1 MKIFF
6 GIWFS
11 LLSWVAVGQQH
22 NLQAY
27 IESAKDNSPLLREY
41 NNAKLLNAL
50 DSLRIRAGLL
60 PQVTGNSTN
69 NFAPI
74 IGGWGYDYAITNRT
88 YFSQLITVSKE
99 IVPKTLLANQF
110 ELIRLQ
116 NDSLALSGKITEL
129 DIIKSITAQY
139 ITAYGSLQQLNFNQ
153 ELLNLLQKEEV
164 ILKQL
169 TEKAVYRQTDYLS
182 FLVTLKQQE
191 IQHTQA
197 KLQYQTDLL
206 TLNYLSGIED
216 TSVFNLE
223 TPPIQLSILPEAE
236 NTVFYEKFRVDS
248 LLLRNSDALI
258 DYTYKP
264 KIKAFADGGYLSTFS
279 QDYYKN
285 FGTSVGLNVT
295 IPIYD
300 GKQRKIQHDKIKV
313 QERTRLGY
321 RDFFRK
327 QYNQQVAQLSLQ
339 LRSTQAL
346 IDQMNSQMRFVETL
360 IEANHKLLQTG
371 EVKMTDYI
379 LAISNYLN
387 AKNLILINSIN
398 RLQIINQI
406 NYWNAK

>member
-1 MKIFF
+1 M
-6 GIWFS
+6 
-11 LLSWVAVGQQH
+11 
-22 NLQAY
+22 
-27 IESAKDNSPLLREY
+27 
-41 NNAKLLNAL
+41 
-50 DSLRIRAGLL
+50 
-60 PQVTGNSTN
+60 
-69 NFAPI
+69 
-74 IGGWGYDYAITNRT
+74 
-88 YFSQLITVSKE
+88 
-99 IVPKTLLANQF
+99 
-110 ELIRLQ
+110 
-116 NDSLALSGKITEL
+116 
-129 DIIKSITAQY
+129 
-139 ITAYGSLQQLNFNQ
+139 
-153 ELLNLLQKEEV
+153 
-164 ILKQL
+164 
-169 TEKAVYRQTDYLS
+169 
-182 FLVTLKQQE
+182 
-191 IQHTQA
+191 
-197 KLQYQTDLL
+197 
-206 TLNYLSGIED
+206 
-216 TSVFNLE
+216 
-223 TPPIQLSILPEAE
+223 
-236 NTVFYEKFRVDS
+236 
-248 LLLRNSDALI
+248 I

-398 RLQIINQI
+398 RLQLINQI